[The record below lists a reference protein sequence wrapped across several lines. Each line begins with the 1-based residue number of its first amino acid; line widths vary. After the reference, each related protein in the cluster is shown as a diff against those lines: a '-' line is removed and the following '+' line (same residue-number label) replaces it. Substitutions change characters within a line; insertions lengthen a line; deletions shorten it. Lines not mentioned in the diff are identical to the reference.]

1 MHIHDL
7 RHTFATYALVAV
19 VPSRM
24 IKGQMG
30 HARSED
36 MYSRYVH
43 VPRPDLIQA
52 ISRIPPLLHHSSV
65 DVHPAFMQND
75 AGSYPSNN
83 EEAERIPGVAAVAQW

>member
-1 MHIHDL
+1 MISG
-7 RHTFATYALVAV
+7 TFGTYALVAG

-30 HARSED
+30 HARAGD
-36 MYSRYVH
+36 MHSRYVH

-75 AGSYPSNN
+75 AGSYSSDN
-83 EEAERIPGVAAVAQW
+83 EKPREFPVLLP